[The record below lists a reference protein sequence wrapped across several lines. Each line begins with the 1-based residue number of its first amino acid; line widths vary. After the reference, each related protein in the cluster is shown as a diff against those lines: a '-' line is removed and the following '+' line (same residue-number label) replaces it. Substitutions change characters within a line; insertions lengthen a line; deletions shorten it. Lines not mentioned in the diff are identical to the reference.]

1 MLTYVSFEPSPKAL
15 ANALGLAFAA
25 RREIRKLR
33 SSAIV
38 ITETS
43 ASRSPKT
50 AMVIAGATETVM
62 SGYFSVSSSGR
73 RREGPFSTSLWALWI
88 SRSQIASA

>member
-1 MLTYVSFEPSPKAL
+1 MAHNEVNRAEPKAV
-15 ANALGLAFAA
+15 GIEKTTK
-25 RREIRKLR
+25 RSRDIRVR